1 MVLFIPL
8 PVPPKL
14 LFWSIIRANKYH
26 SRRVCHG
33 HLYDE
38 PVKISSTAR
47 CFPETLPPRERR
59 CYQELIQRWWSYS
72 NSEKVERNRPGNQG
86 PSQERCVFSS
96 VFGIYC
102 SFCAC
107 SFQNLCTTST
117 LEGCVRVPP
126 VCSLM

>member
-14 LFWSIIRANKYH
+14 LFWSIIRANKNH
-26 SRRVCHG
+26 SKRVCHS

-59 CYQELIQRWWSYS
+59 CCQELIQRWWSYS
-72 NSEKVERNRPGNQG
+72 NSEKVERAVQVIKGLLKSG
-86 PSQERCVFSS
+86 V
-96 VFGIYC
+96 C
-102 SFCAC
+102 S
-107 SFQNLCTTST
+107 
-117 LEGCVRVPP
+117 P
-126 VCSLM
+126 VCLEYIALSVLALFRTCVPLPHLKDASEYHQFAP